1 MEATCAPG
9 SDAKAGSLV
18 RAHVP
23 PGRDV
28 AGPHSHSLVREADEK
43 RVEKPRAP
51 QPLRGHPEWGPAMPP
66 CPGAVRMA

>member
-51 QPLRGHPEWGPAMPP
+51 QPLRGHPEWGPAMPS